1 MTNQQG
7 QVAVVTGAGSGMGRA
22 TSLKLSEMGMKL
34 VLVDFNQQTGEET
47 LGMIKEEGG
56 DGIFVQANVAES
68 VDVQNYVNK
77 ALEAFGQI
85 DVFFNNAG
93 VIQKPSL
100 LAEVPESEY
109 DRILAVNLKGVFL
122 GLKYVIPV
130 MVKQGSGS
138 IINTASTAG
147 LKSEHSLSV
156 YSASKHAVVGIT
168 KAAALEYAKTGVR
181 INAVCPGGVT
191 TSLVAGLE
199 QTIKET
205 GNVPEIQFPRI
216 GRMAEADE
224 IANVVAF
231 LASSGSS
238 YMTGS
243 IVAIDGG
250 LTL

>member
-1 MTNQQG
+1 MTTNG

-22 TSLKLSEMGMKL
+22 TSLRLGEMGMKL

-47 LGMIKEEGG
+47 LGLIKEKGG
-56 DGIFVQANVAES
+56 EGIFVQANVAES
-68 VDVQNYVNK
+68 ADVQNYVK
-77 ALEAFGQI
+77 QALEAFGRI

-93 VIQKPSL
+93 VIQKPYL
-100 LAEVPESEY
+100 LADVPEAEF
-109 DRILAVNLKGVFL
+109 DRVVAVNMKGVFL

-130 MVKQGSGS
+130 MVEQGSGS

-147 LKSEHSLSV
+147 LKSEHSLSA
-156 YSASKHAVVGIT
+156 YSASKHAVVGLT
-168 KAAALEYAKTGVR
+168 KSAAIEYAKTGVR

-205 GNVPEIQFPRI
+205 GNVPEIQFPRM

-224 IANVVAF
+224 VAQVVAF
-231 LASSGSS
+231 LASPGSS

-243 IVAIDGG
+243 IVTVDGG

>member
-1 MTNQQG
+1 MTTNG

-22 TSLKLSEMGMKL
+22 TSLRLAEMGMKL

-47 LGMIKEEGG
+47 LGLIKEKGG
-56 DGIFVQANVAES
+56 EGIFVQANVAES
-68 VDVQNYVNK
+68 ADVQNYVK
-77 ALEAFGQI
+77 QALEAFGRI

-93 VIQKPSL
+93 VIQKPYL
-100 LAEVPESEY
+100 LADVPEAEF
-109 DRILAVNLKGVFL
+109 DRVVAVNMKGVFL

-147 LKSEHSLSV
+147 LKSEHSLSA
-156 YSASKHAVVGIT
+156 YSASKHAVVGLT
-168 KAAALEYAKTGVR
+168 KSAAIEYAKTGVR

-205 GNVPEIQFPRI
+205 GNVPEIQFPRM
-216 GRMAEADE
+216 GRMAEAYE
-224 IANVVAF
+224 VAQVVAF
-231 LASSGSS
+231 LASPGSS

-243 IVAIDGG
+243 IVTVDGG